1 MLRIFNDIDKHYQY
15 CQMNIHATQLCNR
28 LHLLVCV
35 YTHERAHI
43 HTPTH
48 TLVGRLTAS

>member
-1 MLRIFNDIDKHYQY
+1 MLRIFNDMDKHSQY
-15 CQMNIHATQLCNR
+15 CQMNIHATQLCDR

-35 YTHERAHI
+35 CIYTHVHAH
-43 HTPTH
+43 TYTH